1 MYPLQNLR
9 KNECNWSWVFVTEL
23 VQVFHRLMGYL
34 FNKAGNMRNDLTIPC
49 IIMLQTWRS
58 FIFKVRFCNWSEV
71 LKRMSMGC
79 SILTQLVSSH
89 MSVMDLVIV
98 WLLGIALFFL
108 DSENRIK
115 ILVFDRFSKEKHL
128 RLTALLPEESLMRT
142 CFVQH

>member
-1 MYPLQNLR
+1 M
-9 KNECNWSWVFVTEL
+9 TEL

-98 WLLGIALFFL
+98 
-108 DSENRIK
+108 
-115 ILVFDRFSKEKHL
+115 
-128 RLTALLPEESLMRT
+128 
-142 CFVQH
+142 